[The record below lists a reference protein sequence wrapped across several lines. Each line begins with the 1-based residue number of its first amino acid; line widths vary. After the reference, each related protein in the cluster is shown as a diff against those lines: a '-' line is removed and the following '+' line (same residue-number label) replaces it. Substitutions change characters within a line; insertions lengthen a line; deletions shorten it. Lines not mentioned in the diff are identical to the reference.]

1 MNAQH
6 NSSIGKK
13 RKRKR
18 GERKDNNLKH
28 YYRHM
33 NRNITECLNEYL
45 KANNKEQLV
54 FVQLPKE
61 YLRDKEPKA
70 SLSDKEQKASLS
82 EEEQKPS
89 LYKNFRLK
97 EINKSVIDFLCKQ
110 PEIKDFLNKTFKEV
124 YNTYYTEKKKSN
136 ELQKLPFTTNKFVSI
151 EELIK
156 KEEKQLQQ
164 LNGVL
169 EDENWK
175 KNEKLSEDYFNKIKT
190 VLQQKFVLSIQQEI
204 NDILYD
210 LQYKGKKLWKATTVR
225 EFFKKDTKIKDF
237 WNRETRNTE
246 NMGEIIDNI
255 MRYEPIKDILETT
268 LGERLKEYCNN
279 KIPKDEIKK
288 EESCKNEIPNDVT
301 TISEKEESCKNEIP
315 NDVNETE
322 EEKEGKT
329 FCNHSSNIGE
339 NDISGILNNMITN
352 TTQCE
357 TMKDKGINLNSNHE
371 LPGGGLAK
379 EINSDQNSETFSK
392 ELNYSSLLFESERE
406 DK

>member
-6 NSSIGKK
+6 NSSLG
-13 RKRKR
+13 RKRARKSS
-18 GERKDNNLKH
+18 ERKDNNLKH

-33 NRNITECLNEYL
+33 NKNITECLNEYL
-45 KANNKEQLV
+45 ETNNKEQLE
-54 FVQLPKE
+54 FVQLPKV
-61 YLRDKEPKA
+61 Y
-70 SLSDKEQKASLS
+70 LSDKEQKASLY
-82 EEEQKPS
+82 E
-89 LYKNFRLK
+89 NFRLK
-97 EINKSVIDFLCKQ
+97 EINKSVIDFLCEQ
-110 PEIKDFLNKTFKEV
+110 PEIKEFLNKKFKEV
-124 YNTYYTEKKKSN
+124 YYTYYTEKKKSN

-175 KNEKLSEDYFNKIKT
+175 KNEELSEDYFNKIKK

-210 LQYKGKKLWKATTVR
+210 LQYEGEKLKLWKATTVR

-268 LGERLKEYCNN
+268 LGEKLKEYCNN

-301 TISEKEESCKNEIP
+301 TISEKEESGKNEIP
-315 NDVNETE
+315 NDVNET

-371 LPGGGLAK
+371 LPGGGFAK
-379 EINSDQNSETFSK
+379 EMNSDQNSETSSE
-392 ELNYSSLLFESERE
+392 ELNYNSLLFESERE

>member
-6 NSSIGKK
+6 NSSIGRK
-13 RKRKR
+13 RPRKR

-45 KANNKEQLV
+45 ETNNKEQLE
-54 FVQLPKE
+54 FVQLPKV
-61 YLRDKEPKA
+61 Y
-70 SLSDKEQKASLS
+70 LSDKEQKASLY
-82 EEEQKPS
+82 E
-89 LYKNFRLK
+89 NFRLK
-97 EINKSVIDFLCKQ
+97 EINKSVIDFLCEQ
-110 PEIKDFLNKTFKEV
+110 PEIKEFLNKKFKEV
-124 YNTYYTEKKKSN
+124 YYTYYTEKKKSN

-175 KNEKLSEDYFNKIKT
+175 KNEELSEDYFNKIKK

-210 LQYKGKKLWKATTVR
+210 LQYEGEKLKLWKATTVR

-268 LGERLKEYCNN
+268 LGEKLKEYCNN

-301 TISEKEESCKNEIP
+301 TISEKEESGKNEIP
-315 NDVNETE
+315 NDVNET

-371 LPGGGLAK
+371 LPGGGFAK
-379 EINSDQNSETFSK
+379 EMNSDQNSETSSE
-392 ELNYSSLLFESERE
+392 ELNYNSLLFESERE

>member
-33 NRNITECLNEYL
+33 KRNITECLNEYL
-45 KANNKEQLV
+45 KANNKEQLD

-97 EINKSVIDFLCKQ
+97 EKNKSVIDFLCKQ

-175 KNEKLSEDYFNKIKT
+175 KNEELSEDYFNKIKK

-204 NDILYD
+204 KDILDD
-210 LQYKGKKLWKATTVR
+210 LQYKGEKFWKATTER

-237 WNRETRNTE
+237 WNRKTRNTE

-288 EESCKNEIPNDVT
+288 EESCKNEIPNDL
-301 TISEKEESCKNEIP
+301 
-315 NDVNETE
+315 NETE
-322 EEKEGKT
+322 EKEEGKT
-329 FCNHSSNIGE
+329 FCNHSQNIGE
-339 NDISGILNNMITN
+339 NDISGVRNNMITN
-352 TTQCE
+352 TTQYE

-371 LPGGGLAK
+371 LPGGGFAK
-379 EINSDQNSETFSK
+379 EMNSDQNSETVSE
-392 ELNYSSLLFESERE
+392 ELNYDSFIFRV
-406 DK
+406 

>member
-1 MNAQH
+1 M
-6 NSSIGKK
+6 
-13 RKRKR
+13 
-18 GERKDNNLKH
+18 
-28 YYRHM
+28 
-33 NRNITECLNEYL
+33 
-45 KANNKEQLV
+45 
-54 FVQLPKE
+54 
-61 YLRDKEPKA
+61 
-70 SLSDKEQKASLS
+70 
-82 EEEQKPS
+82 
-89 LYKNFRLK
+89 
-97 EINKSVIDFLCKQ
+97 Q

-124 YNTYYTEKKKSN
+124 YNTDYTEKKKSN
-136 ELQKLPFTTNKFVSI
+136 ELQKLPFRTNKFVSI

-156 KEEKQLQQ
+156 KEEKQLQI
-164 LNGVL
+164 NGVL

-175 KNEKLSEDYFNKIKT
+175 KNKELSKDYFNKNKKG
-190 VLQQKFVLSIQQEI
+190 LQKFVLSIKQDI
-204 NDILYD
+204 NDILDD
-210 LQYKGKKLWKATTVR
+210 LQYEGKKLRKATTER
-225 EFFKKDTKIKDF
+225 EFFKKDIKIKDF
-237 WNRETRNTE
+237 WNRKTPNTK

-322 EEKEGKT
+322 EKEEGKT

-339 NDISGILNNMITN
+339 NDISGQLNNMITN

-371 LPGGGLAK
+371 LPGGGFAK
-379 EINSDQNSETFSK
+379 EMNSDQNSETSSE
-392 ELNYSSLLFESERE
+392 ELNYNSLLFESERE